1 MVCQESIDG
10 MLGFSVSNYLVLLC
24 IFLIGVASIIN
35 GCSCGESDARLFAD
49 VRERTERA
57 GVVTEI
63 AFRRELSECV
73 NGMESRGFA
82 WADIKVDRPTLDGQP
97 LALQETE
104 TASGTSIKY
113 LSLPHEVTT
122 RTELSFQQNGKVYA
136 LDESTR
142 ELKQGFARYQM
153 VQTGPR

>member
-1 MVCQESIDG
+1 MVCQESIEG
-10 MLGFSVSNYLVLLC
+10 MRGFSVSNYLVLLC
-24 IFLIGVASIIN
+24 IFLIGVASITN

-63 AFRRELSECV
+63 TFQRELSECV

-82 WADIKVDRPTLDGQP
+82 WADIRVDRPSLNGEP

-104 TASGTSIKY
+104 TATGTSIKY
-113 LSLPHEVTT
+113 LSLPHEVST
-122 RTELSFQQNGKVYA
+122 RTELSFQQNGKVYT
-136 LDESTR
+136 LDESTGVM
-142 ELKQGFARYQM
+142 KQGFARYQM
-153 VQTGPR
+153 VQTDPR